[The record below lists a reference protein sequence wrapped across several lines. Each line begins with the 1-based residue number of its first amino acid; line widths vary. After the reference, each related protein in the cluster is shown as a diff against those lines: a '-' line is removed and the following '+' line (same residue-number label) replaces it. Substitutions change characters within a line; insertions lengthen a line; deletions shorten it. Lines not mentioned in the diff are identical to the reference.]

1 MTLRQSKLVRFATQH
16 SVACTP
22 VDGDDRAVEVAVPY
36 SLQMPNGALE
46 FGVDHHTVTTMS
58 ELRDA
63 LGY

>member
-16 SVACTP
+16 DVACVP
-22 VDGDDRAVEVAVPY
+22 LDGSDCAVEIAVPY
-36 SLQMPNGALE
+36 SLQMPDGALV
-46 FGVDHHTVTTMS
+46 FGVDHHTVTSMS